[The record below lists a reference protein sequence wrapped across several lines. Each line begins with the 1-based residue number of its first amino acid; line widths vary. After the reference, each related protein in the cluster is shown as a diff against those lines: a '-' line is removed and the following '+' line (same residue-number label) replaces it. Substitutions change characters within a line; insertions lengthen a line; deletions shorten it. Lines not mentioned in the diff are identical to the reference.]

1 MPLNKKTK
9 TGFLL
14 LLVAGPFLVFLFL
27 HLFGKNQFEI
37 DLYPYQAGY
46 LKKLNTKG
54 PVVVADDGRQ
64 LTDAKAKEYFRQWKR
79 LEPFFADK
87 KLKPFVVSF
96 SSGGEGPS
104 VGSLANFWKGKK
116 RVEADADFL
125 GLAMKDTVLETE
137 TAKGPSL
144 KRLPP
149 PPRVF
154 LFDQKLNLRGV
165 YGLSNSLYT
174 DTLMLEY
181 KILTNQ

>member
-1 MPLNKKTK
+1 MPLNKKTR
-9 TGFLL
+9 TGLLL

-46 LKKLNTKG
+46 LKKLNARG
-54 PVVVADDGRQ
+54 AVLVADDGRQ

-79 LEPFFADK
+79 LDLFFAEK
-87 KLKPFVVSF
+87 KLKPVMVSF
-96 SSGGEGPS
+96 SAGAEDSSDGLWADFRE
-104 VGSLANFWKGKK
+104 GKK
-116 RVEADADFL
+116 TMEPDAGFL
-125 GLAMKDTVLETE
+125 DLALKDTVLEIK

-149 PPRVF
+149 PPRAF
-154 LFDQKLNLRGV
+154 LFDQNLNLRGV